1 MKKTILSVV
10 AALAIGTSGL
20 MAGGAVAPAPV
31 VIVEQALT
39 GFYVGGAY
47 TYADSTVEDL
57 LVAEG
62 VEGTN
67 NSLAL
72 IAGYNINEYLAVEG
86 RYSYLSE
93 DSYDYKIANVTVGD
107 VGEVDGSVW
116 SIFIKPQYNVTPEF
130 KVYGLLGY
138 GSTTLTAITED
149 GDEDIVSE
157 ETAFQYG
164 LGGAYAV
171 STNVEVFADWT
182 RALDDDFVTEGIG
195 ALEGVSDLYTV
206 GVNYKF

>member
-10 AALAIGTSGL
+10 AAVAIGTTGL
-20 MAGGAVAPAPV
+20 MAGGAVAPAVEVELVPV
-31 VIVEQALT
+31 LT
-39 GFYVGGAY
+39 GFYVGAGY
-47 TYADSTVEDL
+47 TSADNEVIAQYELD
-57 LVAEG
+57 G

-86 RYSYLSE
+86 RYSFLSE

-107 VGEVDGSVW
+107 VGDVDGSVW
-116 SIFIKPQYNVTPEF
+116 SIFIKPQYSVTPEF

-138 GSTTLTAITED
+138 GSTTLTETTD
-149 GDEDIVSE
+149 GDVDIISE

-164 LGGAYAV
+164 LGGAYEV
-171 STNVEVFADWT
+171 TTNVEVFADWT
-182 RALDDDFVTEGIG
+182 RALDDDFTTAGFG
-195 ALEGVSDLYTV
+195 ALTGTTDLYTF